1 MSRGR
6 GVEGVAE
13 GEKKG
18 RGGSVVEGLVKDV
31 VIGVEGS
38 VVVDLV
44 ADVGV
49 DLVFV
54 RVASTNGPSFTVL
67 FVWL

>member
-1 MSRGR
+1 M
-6 GVEGVAE
+6 EGVGE
-13 GEKKG
+13 GKKKG

-44 ADVGV
+44 ADVVV
-49 DLVFV
+49 DLVV
-54 RVASTNGPSFTVL
+54 IRVASTDEPSFTVL
-67 FVWL
+67 FIWL